1 MPLSQLDSHPGL
13 PALVVIDMQKGIVSL
28 PTAHPV
34 ADIVANNAALLRAF
48 RAKGLPVVL
57 VNVAGRPA
65 GRTDAPA
72 HGTPPADWAELI
84 PELEVQPD
92 DHKVTKLQWGAFYG
106 TSLDQFLRRRGV
118 TQVVLA
124 GISTSIG
131 VESTARNAHEY
142 GYNVALVVDAMTDL
156 NAASHQHSV
165 EKIFP
170 RLGETTTTAE
180 VLAAVTQRADG

>member
-34 ADIVANNAALLRAF
+34 AGIIENCAALTQLF
-48 RAKGLPVVL
+48 RARGLPVVL

-65 GRTDAPA
+65 GRTDAPV
-72 HGTPPADWAELI
+72 HGTPAPDWADLI
-84 PELEVQPD
+84 PELDVQPG

-106 TSLDQFLRRRGV
+106 TSLDQYLRRRGV

-131 VESTARNAHEY
+131 VESTARNAHEF
-142 GYNVALVVDAMTDL
+142 GYSVALVVDAMTDL
-156 NAASHQHSV
+156 NAASHEHSV

-170 RLGETTTTAE
+170 RLGETTTTAD
-180 VLAAVTQRADG
+180 VLAALKQRADD